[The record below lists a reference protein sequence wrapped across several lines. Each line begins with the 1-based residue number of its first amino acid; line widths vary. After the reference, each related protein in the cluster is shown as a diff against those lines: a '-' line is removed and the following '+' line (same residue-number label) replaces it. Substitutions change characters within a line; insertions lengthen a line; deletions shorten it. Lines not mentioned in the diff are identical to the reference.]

1 MQALESKN
9 GVRVLKRVALSEN
22 SANIPGDDRTF
33 LVELRRG
40 LLQALTAIEKKLGI
54 SRKCRQCGHVLSTD

>member
-9 GVRVLKRVALSEN
+9 GIRVLKRVALSEKD
-22 SANIPGDDRTF
+22 ATLPADDRLW

-40 LLQALTAIEKKLGI
+40 LLQALAAIEKKLGI
-54 SRKCRQCGHVLSTD
+54 SRKCRQCGNALSE